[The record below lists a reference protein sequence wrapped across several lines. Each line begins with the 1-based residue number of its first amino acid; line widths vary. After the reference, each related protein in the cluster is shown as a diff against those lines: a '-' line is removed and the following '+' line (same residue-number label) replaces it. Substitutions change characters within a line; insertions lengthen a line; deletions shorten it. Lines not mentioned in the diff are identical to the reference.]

1 VKKIP
6 HQLQIGAQRS
16 SVQSIQPHPRTMKKT
31 LLAILGLAAVSLA
44 GVNGQTIIT
53 SWNFF
58 GQNSTTN
65 PTTSDPYLVAPN
77 LASSTLS
84 RGAGAAASVGN
95 NSFRTTGFGNSTL
108 SITSN
113 RYFEFTLTPSG
124 GFLTSVS
131 ALNANMQGT
140 STFFASPG
148 TQNQFAYSTNG
159 VDFTAI
165 GSPVVRTAA
174 GYLGSIDTSGI
185 TELQNFTSAVTFR
198 FFAVG
203 QTNTG
208 GWGFTSANATAAA
221 DGLIVTGSVN
231 VVPEPTTWAL
241 IGLGTAFVLLRMR
254 RRRAVG

>member
-1 VKKIP
+1 
-6 HQLQIGAQRS
+6 
-16 SVQSIQPHPRTMKKT
+16 MKKT
-31 LLAILGLAAVSLA
+31 LLTILSLAALSLA
-44 GVNGQTIIT
+44 GVNAQTVIT

-65 PTTSDPYLVAPN
+65 PTTSDPYLVTPN

-113 RYFEFTLTPSG
+113 RYFEFTLTPASG
-124 GFLTSVS
+124 FMTSVT
-131 ALNANMQGT
+131 ALNANMAGT
-140 STFFASPG
+140 ASFFASPG
-148 TQNQFAYSTNG
+148 TQNQFAFSTNG

-165 GSPVVRTAA
+165 GTPVTRTAA
-174 GYLGSIDTSGI
+174 GYLGNIDTSAV
-185 TELQNFTSAVTFR
+185 TELQNFTNAVTFR

-208 GWGFTSANATAAA
+208 GWGFTSGNATSAA

-231 VVPEPTTWAL
+231 VVPEPSTWAL
-241 IGLGTAFVLLRMR
+241 IGLGSAFVLWRIR
-254 RRRAVG
+254 RKKSTQV